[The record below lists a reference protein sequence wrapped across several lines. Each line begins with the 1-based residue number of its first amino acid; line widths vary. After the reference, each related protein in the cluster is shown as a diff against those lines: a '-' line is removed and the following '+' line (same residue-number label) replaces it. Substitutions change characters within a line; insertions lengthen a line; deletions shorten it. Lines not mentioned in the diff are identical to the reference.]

1 MEVKKVTLIGLCLM
15 FTCFLNAQMEPSLDN
30 LCEITCGETPSRDGG
45 SDEFNRSVVPNTY
58 NLHYHELY
66 FEVDP
71 GVNFIKGRI
80 TSTFVMNV
88 NADTIVFDMGAGLT
102 VDSVKII
109 GQSVTYATIADG
121 LRLFAASTLI
131 NGNSY
136 TTIVYYHGVP
146 ISGVFFED
154 HGPSD
159 IPVMWTLSEPYS
171 ARHWW
176 PCKQSLNDKIDS
188 IDVYIKTPMAYRST
202 SNGILLSEITNSGF
216 ITSHWKHRHKI
227 PAYLISI
234 ASTNY
239 VDYSDYVVYSPT
251 DSIRVLNY
259 VYPEDLASN
268 MAGSVMIKDQ
278 MPVYN
283 NLFGLYP
290 YADEKYGHS
299 ITNLGGGMEHTTMTT
314 QGGFNFEVTAHELAH
329 QWFGNLVT
337 CGKWEDIW
345 LNEGFASYATGTVYE
360 QLSPTLYWPIWK
372 YNNWDYVMSQPD
384 GSVWVDD
391 TTNVGRIFSSRLTYS
406 KGAYVL
412 HMARWIL
419 GDSAFFAAVNNYL
432 YDPAL
437 NHGYAVT
444 NHLKVHFEAEHGSSL
459 TYFFND
465 WFTGEGFPTYQINMD
480 YSTSGN
486 GAVTFTLNQTQ
497 SDASVSF
504 FELPVPI
511 KIFGPFGQDTTVVLD
526 NTINGEQFTV
536 FPGFWVDSIQF
547 DPKKW
552 ILAKTSTITIGLNDE
567 TTLKA
572 NIFPN
577 PATDVLNIQMENKEE
592 DISVNIY
599 DLTGRIV
606 LSRVL
611 PSGNMFSIPVA
622 TLHSG
627 TYILDLR
634 SDGGAFREK
643 FVKD

>member
-1 MEVKKVTLIGLCLM
+1 MEIKKVTLTGLCLM
-15 FTCFLNAQMEPSLDN
+15 FTCFLNAQIEPSLNN
-30 LCEITCGETPSRDGG
+30 LCEITCGETPSRAGE
-45 SDEFNRSVVPNTY
+45 SDEFSRSVVPNSY

-71 GVNFIKGRI
+71 GVNFITGRI
-80 TSTFVMNV
+80 TSTFIMNV
-88 NADTIVFDMGAGLT
+88 NADTIVFDMGGGLT

-109 GQSVTYATIADG
+109 GQSATFATITNG
-121 LRLFAASTLI
+121 LRLFPSSTLI
-131 NGNSY
+131 NGNTYS
-136 TTIVYYHGVP
+136 TVVYYHGIP
-146 ISGVFFED
+146 INGITFED

-159 IPVMWTLSEPYS
+159 IPVMWTLSEPY
-171 ARHWW
+171 AAKHWW

-202 SNGILLSEITNSGF
+202 SNGVLKSEITNAGF
-216 ITSHWKHRHKI
+216 TTSHWKHRHKI

-239 VDYSDYVVYSPT
+239 VNYSDYVVYSPT
-251 DSIRVLNY
+251 DSIQVLNY
-259 VYPEDLASN
+259 VYPEDLATD
-268 MAGSVMIKDQ
+268 MVASVMIKDQ

-314 QGGFNFEVTAHELAH
+314 QGGFNYEVTAHELAH
-329 QWFGNLVT
+329 QWFGDLVT

-345 LNEGFASYATGTVYE
+345 LNEGFASYATGIVYE
-360 QLSPTLYWPIWK
+360 QLYPTTYWPIWK

-412 HMARWIL
+412 HMARWIM
-419 GDSAFFAAVNNYL
+419 GDTAFFQAVNNYL
-432 YDPAL
+432 YDPLL

-444 NHLKVHFEAEHGSSL
+444 NDLKTHFEAEHGSSL

-480 YSTSGN
+480 YSTSGD
-486 GAVTFTLNQTQ
+486 GSVTFTLNQTQ

-511 KIFGPFGQDTTVVLD
+511 KIFGPFGQDTTVVLN

-536 FPGFWVDSIQF
+536 FPGFWVDSVQF
-547 DPKKW
+547 DPERW
-552 ILAKTSTITIGLNDE
+552 ILAKMNSLTIGLNDE
-567 TTLKA
+567 TSLQAK
-572 NIFPN
+572 IFPN
-577 PATDVLNIQMENKEE
+577 PANEVLNIQLEENVE
-592 DISVNIY
+592 DINITIY
-599 DLTGRIV
+599 DLSGRE
-606 LSRVL
+606 LFCR
-611 PSGNMFSIPVA
+611 PSNPSNFFTVPVEH
-622 TLHSG
+622 LVPG
-627 TYILDLR
+627 TYLIYLR
-634 SDGGAFREK
+634 SDKGLFRRK
-643 FVKD
+643 FVKK